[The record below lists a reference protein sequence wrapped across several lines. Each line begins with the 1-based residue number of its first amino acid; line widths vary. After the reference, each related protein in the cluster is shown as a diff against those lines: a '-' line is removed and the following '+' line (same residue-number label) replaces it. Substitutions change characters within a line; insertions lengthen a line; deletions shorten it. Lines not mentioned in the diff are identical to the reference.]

1 VKNEWIVICFD
12 CLFVYRKSV
21 TPYWFCVWS
30 EVVAIMLDNDNCS
43 QELLMTAEEVRQRL
57 SKYGAS
63 SEPPRDDAVVHPT
76 DDRYKFFERVGFSPK
91 NNEIFI

>member
-1 VKNEWIVICFD
+1 
-12 CLFVYRKSV
+12 
-21 TPYWFCVWS
+21 
-30 EVVAIMLDNDNCS
+30 MLDNDNCS

-76 DDRYKFFERVGFSPK
+76 DDKYGFFEKVRFRFS
-91 NNEIFI
+91 